1 MENNFFV
8 GVVFHGRKSF
18 KVEYTEKLVLY
29 SDDNFNYLD
38 LINDVYYTTDENN
51 KGYVIKESL
60 VPTDILEYREDYL
73 YMLSRHNDCRVSRRK
88 IKLDI

>member
-51 KGYVIKESL
+51 KDYVIKESL

-73 YMLSRHNDCRVSRRK
+73 YMLSRHNDSRVSRRK

>member
-1 MENNFFV
+1 MENNFYV
-8 GVVFHGRKSF
+8 GVVFHGKRPF

-38 LINDVYYTTDENN
+38 LINDIYYTIDESNRD
-51 KGYVIKESL
+51 YVIKESL
-60 VPTDILEYREDYL
+60 VPTDISEYREDYL
-73 YMLSRHNDCRVSRRK
+73 YMLSRHNENRLSRKK